1 MEIVKR
7 RDNTREGLIIFK
19 VKNRPPIKCTIKK
32 NSIVYIESKC
42 SGCGSNQVIDYKCAY
57 CRKEI

>member
-1 MEIVKR
+1 MEIIKR
-7 RDNTREGLIIFK
+7 KDNIREGRIVFK
-19 VKNRPPIKCTIKK
+19 DKNRPTIKCTIKK
-32 NSIVYIESKC
+32 NNIIYIDSKC